1 MYRSPRR
8 HFTRSSR
15 AIGPESTVVST
26 LRAGLCLL
34 LISSLP
40 AQANIEFEPWDWVTY
55 RFSQHVVSISDG
67 PDRVYFASPGGV
79 LQYHSFGRY
88 WDYPITPSQGLSD
101 FSVSAV
107 YYDLNTNILWAA
119 TPEGLDFSTD
129 GGGRWNHVP
138 RSNLGLRTGE
148 QIIRIGSTAD
158 ELYCV
163 TSSQL
168 LKVDRLSGFLL
179 QPYSEPPSEAET
191 KWGSYPMRAGDS
203 AREILDGY
211 TALGG
216 WTLELDWFNGPLLN
230 ESAKITTVH
239 TDRFGDLWIGT
250 EGGPVFRG
258 DRQLMLLE
266 PEQAGLAQSDV
277 KAIEAWEDE
286 MWIVGTT
293 NDRRYTGITLMDGL
307 RELAQFFRRGIEITM
322 GVDQARGVVPVKGEW
337 WFGTPEGIQTY
348 DPDRDLWSRISNAA
362 PVIDQPITH
371 LEHDGIFVYI
381 GHRRGLLRMKNDKS
395 PSEPWLLPA
404 KLGRWPIDALNWDG
418 ANLWVSSGRRL
429 WRWLADA
436 EFIYEYGS
444 FGEDLT
450 GLNQEKPPLMS
461 PITSIVSSDSAVYFA
476 DEFGLL
482 IYEKSNGKWERFTAE
497 SQLVGL
503 QTLDLDVVSVDDSTT
518 VVWFGTMNGAVVTT
532 LETGFVDRFSVTD
545 GLPASQVN
553 AVHISGDDVWFGT
566 DEGLCRFKWKRY
578 LQ

>member
-230 ESAKITTVH
+230 ESAKI
-239 TDRFGDLWIGT
+239 R
-250 EGGPVFRG
+250 PV
-258 DRQLMLLE
+258 
-266 PEQAGLAQSDV
+266 GLAQSDV
-277 KAIEAWEDE
+277 KAIEAWESE
-286 MWIVGTT
+286 MWVVGTT

-404 KLGRWPIDALNWDG
+404 KR
-418 ANLWVSSGRRL
+418 SGRRL

-482 IYEKSNGKWERFTAE
+482 IYDKSSGKWERFTAE

-503 QTLDLDVVSVDDSTT
+503 NTLDMDVVSLDDSTT
-518 VVWFGTMNGAVVTT
+518 VVWFGTTNGAVVTS
-532 LETGFVDRFSVTD
+532 LETGFVDRFNVAD
-545 GLPASQVN
+545 GLPANRVN
-553 AVHISGDDVWFGT
+553 AVHVSGEEVWFGT